1 MIRRATL
8 VAQETD
14 RRELRG
20 VMTDETPD
28 TMSLIAQAEAE
39 AEALEALMAQRIA
52 DADERI
58 EQEQAERAEIER
70 QRQGIVEDLEAET
83 EAAERQLG
91 QFYFG

>member
-1 MIRRATL
+1 
-8 VAQETD
+8 
-14 RRELRG
+14 
-20 VMTDETPD
+20 MTDETPD

-70 QRQGIVEDLEAET
+70 QKQGIVEDLEAET
-83 EAAERQLG
+83 EAAERQLS
-91 QFYFG
+91 QLYFG

>member
-1 MIRRATL
+1 
-8 VAQETD
+8 
-14 RRELRG
+14 
-20 VMTDETPD
+20 MTDETPD

-91 QFYFG
+91 QLYFG